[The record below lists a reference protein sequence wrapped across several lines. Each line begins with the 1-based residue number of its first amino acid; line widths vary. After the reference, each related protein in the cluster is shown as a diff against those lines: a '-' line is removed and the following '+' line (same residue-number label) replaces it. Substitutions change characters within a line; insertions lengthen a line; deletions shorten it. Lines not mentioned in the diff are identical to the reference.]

1 VSRAH
6 VSRILEV
13 DELPV
18 LQGFREERMQGGWH
32 DLDVWRERRRDL
44 LKEAEAQRFARA
56 ASPDWRERLSEC
68 RGILDRFVGRILGLG
83 RRLTSPRRVFA
94 PDEKTSPSGAG
105 AGLVEAVFEERELP
119 IRSSSVIELHREGQG
134 YVIREVDL
142 GTGDHILYLSTEEP
156 EWAAWIW
163 ERKTHG

>member
-1 VSRAH
+1 

-18 LQGFREERMQGGWH
+18 LRGFREERMQGGWH
-32 DLDVWRERRRDL
+32 DLDVWRERQSSL
-44 LKEAEAQRFARA
+44 LREAEARRLARA
-56 ASPDWRERLSEC
+56 ARPALRERLVKYRDLIE
-68 RGILDRFVGRILGLG
+68 RFAEKILGLG
-83 RRLTSPRRVFA
+83 GPVSPPYVTYP
-94 PDEKTSPSGAG
+94 PDEEVAPLGTG
-105 AGLVEAVFEERELP
+105 AGLVEAIFEERAP
-119 IRSSSVIELHREGQG
+119 RVRAGSVIELHRVGEE